1 MMWDIIGDILRLTV
15 LGGLGAAGILA
26 ILIWKKN
33 LASRVTFLR
42 FVIQA
47 VSFAAMFYIF
57 SYTIPMLYILI
68 FVFVMSLVLGR
79 FFCGWLCPFAF
90 LMDIVVVVRKAVKV
104 RYRLLSEKL
113 NNSLNQL
120 RYVIMLVFL
129 LLPIALWLLEPPPN
143 MDFAII
149 MAQLF
154 AGPFRPYSI
163 LLDPMVPLIVPWSSA
178 PLVISEINFTYP
190 YVQDIITYAGQNIGQ
205 IIGIVFVAITLVGSF
220 FIRRVWC
227 RFCPTGCS
235 MAAVNKFKG
244 FQKVPALYI
253 EKDEEKCTK
262 CGVCKRVCPA
272 QVTEVYEQKGGKIIT
287 SMCMQCFRCVEMCP
301 YKDALKVKLGKWAVF
316 KSRDWLQPSTIE
328 RGKQNEK

>member
-15 LGGLGAAGILA
+15 LAGLGAAGVLA

-47 VSFAAMFYIF
+47 VFFAAMFYIF
-57 SYTIPMLYILI
+57 SYTIPMLYVLI
-68 FVFVMSLVLGR
+68 FVFVMSLFLGR

-90 LMDIVVVVRKAVKV
+90 VMDIVSAVRKALKI
-104 RYRLLSEKL
+104 RYRLLPEKL

-120 RYVIMLVFL
+120 RYVILLVFL
-129 LLPIALWLLEPPPN
+129 LLPIGLWLLEPPPN

-149 MAQLF
+149 MAQLL

-163 LLDPMVPLIVPWSSA
+163 LLDPMVPLIVPWTSA
-178 PLVISEINFTYP
+178 PLIINEINFSYP
-190 YVQDIITYAGQNIGQ
+190 YVQDIITYTGQNIGQ
-205 IIGIVFVAITLVGSF
+205 ILGIAFVAVTLVGSF

-235 MAAVNKFKG
+235 LAVVNRFKG
-244 FQKVPALYI
+244 FKGAPVLHI
-253 EKDEEKCTK
+253 DKDEEKCTK

-272 QVTEVYEQKGGKIIT
+272 QVTEVYEQKGGKITT

-301 YKDALKVKLGKWAVF
+301 YKEALKVKLGKKTVF
-316 KSRDWLQPSTIE
+316 KSRDWLQPSTT
-328 RGKQNEK
+328 K